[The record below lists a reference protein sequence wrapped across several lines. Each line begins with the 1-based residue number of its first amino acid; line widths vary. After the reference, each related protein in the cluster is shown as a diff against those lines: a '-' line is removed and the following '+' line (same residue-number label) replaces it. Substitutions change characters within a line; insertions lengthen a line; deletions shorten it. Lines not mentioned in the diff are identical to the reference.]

1 MAFLQ
6 PEQLEILTIERMVF
20 HVVGPEDG
28 ELVLLE
34 EIEPGPFSAF
44 FLDRLKSSNNG
55 SMFDF
60 IPGSSVLASLLQVE
74 NDQQLF
80 VVESKKLASLFKAHH
95 GRNAI
100 KGVFFMFLLSA
111 AQERF
116 YALIKYDHETVL
128 AYRIEDRATGHY
140 PLLQQLQDTFVKSP
154 QALQKSAIVRLT
166 GDAGE
171 LCVKDRV
178 SPKEIT
184 QYFKAFLGAQRR
196 YTPGKLTEKLA
207 DITIKVAKENSAEL
221 TLDSRK
227 NLRQR
232 LYDTLQT
239 QVGFDPENSEPFL
252 ASVFGPL
259 SENSRIRQAFDR
271 KLRSSHLEGE
281 AFDFDRDAVKRPAK
295 RRIVTREGIQVI
307 WERQYEDNVKVEE
320 LAGGRAK
327 ITITTGGV
335 EENDDFT
342 EANSR

>member
-1 MAFLQ
+1 
-6 PEQLEILTIERMVF
+6 
-20 HVVGPEDG
+20 
-28 ELVLLE
+28 
-34 EIEPGPFSAF
+34 
-44 FLDRLKSSNNG
+44 
-55 SMFDF
+55 
-60 IPGSSVLASLLQVE
+60 
-74 NDQQLF
+74 LF
-80 VVESKKLASLFKAHH
+80 VEESKKLASLFKAQH
-95 GRNAI
+95 GRSAS

-111 AQERF
+111 AEQRF

-128 AYRIEDRATGHY
+128 SYRIEDRVTGHY

-154 QALQKSAIVRLT
+154 EALQKSAIVRLT
-166 GDAGE
+166 EGGGE

-178 SPKEIT
+178 SPKEVT
-184 QYFKAFLGAQRR
+184 QYFKGFLGATRR

-207 DITIKVAKENSAEL
+207 DIAIRVAKENSAEL

-239 QVGFDPENSEPFL
+239 QEGFDPENSEPFL

-259 SENSRIRQAFDR
+259 PENSRIRHAFDR

-281 AFDFDRDAVKRPAK
+281 AFDFDRDVVKRPAK

-307 WERQYEDNVKVEE
+307 WERQYEDNVKVEDV
-320 LAGGRAK
+320 AGGRAK
-327 ITITTGGV
+327 ITIMTGGV

-342 EANSR
+342 ERNSR